1 MLGFPL
7 KKKIKHKFLLLRIA
21 KSSKVYM
28 TLYVSDI
35 DNKYTL
41 KTLVENLGR
50 FYFLNRFPFV
60 FRLLVF
66 ISWNLGHTVN
76 LYSC

>member
-35 DNKYTL
+35 DNKYTP
-41 KTLVENLGR
+41 KTLVRKPWSILFLKSIPIR
-50 FYFLNRFPFV
+50 F
-60 FRLLVF
+60 
-66 ISWNLGHTVN
+66 
-76 LYSC
+76 